1 MSDVDA
7 SATLLVTVDSLR
19 ADGVEFDGDS
29 ATTPTMGRLAE
40 RGTVF
45 ENAFAQGNWTPF
57 SFPSILGGT
66 PVFTDTDALG
76 PGRGATLPSALSDA
90 GVETGGF
97 NAANGFLTEH
107 WAYDRG
113 FDAFESFMP
122 DGDGRIERFR
132 AAHPTANAWLEFLTQ
147 PVRSLGRRLRGEEA
161 SAAENA
167 SRMQDVERRA
177 VEFLETAEPP
187 FFCWIHYMDAHTPYV
202 PAPKHVRAVS
212 DGDLGTAG
220 MFRAHLNA
228 GLGRAV
234 DADTLADLRTL
245 YRAAARQVDASIGRV
260 LDALESRG
268 LREQTCVVLA
278 GDHGEE
284 FQEHGHLAHYP
295 KLYGELVEVP
305 LVVDVPASQAA
316 REDAAV
322 GLDAI
327 PPTVCDAMGVPTP
340 SSFSG
345 ESLLAAMVGE
355 EALDDN
361 PVVSV
366 TVRGEEVT
374 QQPIPRRL
382 DEGAVLLSART
393 ADWTYIRNTETGEV
407 ELYDRRR
414 DADERDDRWNERP
427 ADSPVDRLEAA
438 TSKREASLGG
448 DGDEPAEQA
457 APEAVESQLK
467 ALGYR

>member
-1 MSDVDA
+1 MSDVNA
-7 SATLLVTVDSLR
+7 SGTLLVTVDSLR
-19 ADGVEFDGDS
+19 ADGVEFDGDA
-29 ATTPTMGRLAE
+29 ATTPQMGALAE
-40 RGTVF
+40 QGTVF

-76 PGRGATLPSALSDA
+76 PGRGETLPSALSDA

-107 WAYDRG
+107 WAYDEG
-113 FDAFESFMP
+113 FDAFETFVP

-147 PVRSLGRRLRGEEA
+147 PLRSVGRRLRGAEP

-177 VEFLETAEPP
+177 IEFLETAEPP
-187 FFCWIHYMDAHTPYV
+187 FFCWIHYMDTHTPYV

-234 DADTLADLRTL
+234 DDDTLDDLRTL
-245 YRAAARQVDASIGRV
+245 YRAAARQVDESIGRV
-260 LDALESRG
+260 LDALSERG
-268 LREQTCVVLA
+268 LRDETCVVLA

-305 LVVDVPASQAA
+305 LVVDVPGVQPD
-316 REDAAV
+316 REDAPV

-327 PPTVCDAMGVPTP
+327 PPTVCDAMGVPSP
-340 SSFSG
+340 PSFSG
-345 ESLLAAMVGE
+345 ESLLPAMAGSGEVG
-355 EALDDN
+355 DD

-366 TVRGEEVT
+366 TVRGEDVT

-382 DEGAVLLSART
+382 DEGDVLLSART
-393 ADWTYIRNTETGEV
+393 ADWTYIRNTETDEV

-414 DADERDDRWNERP
+414 DAAERHDRWDDRP
-427 ADSPVDRLEAA
+427 AESPVDRLEAA
-438 TSKREASLGG
+438 TAEREALLGG
-448 DGDEPAEQA
+448 DGTEPAEQA
-457 APEAVESQLK
+457 APDAVESQLK